1 MESVKI
7 GFFVCEEESWRKQ
20 DQSIAQV
27 KTMALGCPCF
37 EKENPEVVFFART
50 IPVPA
55 L

>member
-1 MESVKI
+1 MESMRI

-27 KTMALGCPCF
+27 KTMALGCLCF
-37 EKENPEVVFFART
+37 EKENPEVVVLART
-50 IPVPA
+50 ILVPA